1 MNPLPDMT
9 ASASVLIVCTVILR
23 AIFIHRLPKQ
33 TFTVLWL
40 IAALRL
46 LIPFSAP
53 VNLGIPQPVHEAVYR
68 IQTAETLQNE
78 PAQTATASETKP
90 DIPASADTG
99 ETGDAPQTGLDASQ
113 FELPLW
119 LAGAGITLTV
129 FLLRHRRVLR
139 RCRES
144 IPAHCPTADSLIRK
158 AGIRRSVQ
166 VRVCQT
172 LATPLTFGLIKPVI
186 LLPKSLDTS
195 NPDRLSCILTHELVH
210 IKRLHVLYKYI
221 LTLAVCVHWFNPL
234 AWVML
239 LLANRDLELSCDQAV
254 LSLSG
259 SNRQS
264 YALTLIAM
272 EETRGLSPLSSGF
285 GANAVEERIRS
296 IMKYRK
302 TGISGI
308 MLSIVLVLG
317 AVTAFATGESKESN
331 HPQETS
337 ISAQSGEFIQ
347 YICEPAYYTA
357 EEFRDAMS
365 DEKNAIEAEVDAGT
379 LTLASADEMLRVIDS
394 QIQAA
399 EDGTEF
405 QRPVPVYY
413 TDGSPVVN
421 SRGEQLYA
429 KASDIEECNREI
441 LYRYHA
447 GESVATAEQDTIT
460 EIVLTGTDT
469 DDNPDTAE
477 NVTDIHWYTYEEYA
491 LYVQE
496 MKAAYKEMEG
506 EWIFNPS
513 DGWYEWTAA
522 DTDNA
527 LACLE
532 QTLESIKNGH
542 DVGISEDGALLLAGY
557 ETDCGTTYETAD
569 LNGITTDAVEMADTQ
584 ADDSIYAKAGNW
596 DNTVTAMETT
606 GALWDGQDLSDYS
619 DFGIS
624 ADHENQYYL
633 YDGKPVAGFADIG
646 HYVLTD
652 SHAKDDGGIY
662 VAADRSAW
670 GRLTGIREISTEEF
684 LDMTGL
690 TM

>member
-68 IQTAETLQNE
+68 IQTAEMLQKE
-78 PAQTATASETKP
+78 PAQTVTASETEP

-113 FELPLW
+113 FALPLW

-139 RCRES
+139 HCLES
-144 IPAHCPTADSLIRK
+144 IPAHCPTADSLIRR

-302 TGISGI
+302 TGIPAI
-308 MLSIVLVLG
+308 TLSIVLVLG
-317 AVTAFATGESKESN
+317 AVTAFAT
-331 HPQETS
+331 
-337 ISAQSGEFIQ
+337 
-347 YICEPAYYTA
+347 A
-357 EEFRDAMS
+357 EEFGDATS
-365 DEKNAIEAEVDAGT
+365 NENTAIEAEVDT
-379 LTLASADEMLRVIDS
+379 
-394 QIQAA
+394 
-399 EDGTEF
+399 
-405 QRPVPVYY
+405 
-413 TDGSPVVN
+413 
-421 SRGEQLYA
+421 
-429 KASDIEECNREI
+429 
-441 LYRYHA
+441 
-447 GESVATAEQDTIT
+447 
-460 EIVLTGTDT
+460 
-469 DDNPDTAE
+469 
-477 NVTDIHWYTYEEYA
+477 
-491 LYVQE
+491 
-496 MKAAYKEMEG
+496 
-506 EWIFNPS
+506 
-513 DGWYEWTAA
+513 
-522 DTDNA
+522 
-527 LACLE
+527 
-532 QTLESIKNGH
+532 
-542 DVGISEDGALLLAGY
+542 
-557 ETDCGTTYETAD
+557 
-569 LNGITTDAVEMADTQ
+569 VEMADTQ
-584 ADDSIYAKAGNW
+584 TDDSMYTGTGSQ

-633 YDGKPVAGFADIG
+633 YDRKPVAGFADIG

-662 VAADRSAW
+662 VAAERSAW
-670 GRLTGIREISTEEF
+670 GKLTGIREISTEEF